1 MGTLVEAELELVP
14 PRAKCSFSKPD
25 TSFVC
30 SPHLCTSSAPRAESP
45 HVTHSFPP
53 SASSITFSTPTHI
66 HEPRPPHQSP
76 SFLLFHTHSCR
87 AILRAP
93 NTDTTTPPLMT
104 AHLLSPALLFSKCH
118 SAPVFPW
125 VSFSV
130 TQRQSPSLWSSVIS
144 STLTGRRVKQSP
156 GDAHSFQACTLK
168 ARSKLWLQNILA
180 SPDLWCFCWRR
191 CNALAKEAPGY

>member
-1 MGTLVEAELELVP
+1 MDHHSFLQIYQMGTLVEAELEWVP
-14 PRAKCSFSKPD
+14 PRAKHSFSKPD

-76 SFLLFHTHSCR
+76 SSLLFHTHSCR

-93 NTDTTTPPLMT
+93 NTDTTTP
-104 AHLLSPALLFSKCH
+104 ANDCSPALSCFAFFFSKCH
-118 SAPVFPW
+118 SAAVFPW
-125 VSFSV
+125 VSFSL
-130 TQRQSPSLWSSVIS
+130 TRRQSP
-144 STLTGRRVKQSP
+144 TL
-156 GDAHSFQACTLK
+156 
-168 ARSKLWLQNILA
+168 
-180 SPDLWCFCWRR
+180 
-191 CNALAKEAPGY
+191 